1 MKKLFRLFNP
11 KTYPV
16 PSVDIS
22 LPNKKQAWL
31 QAIRLRTLPLAL
43 ASIFMASFIA
53 AYHEV
58 FRWEVFLLAVL
69 TTTLLQIL
77 SNLANDYGDSV
88 HGADSTERQGPT
100 RAVQSGVISKEEMKK
115 AMILFAVLSFVSGMA
130 LLYVA
135 LTELIVFLSFVGLG
149 LMAIVAA
156 ITYTSGSNPY
166 GYAGLGD
173 LSVFLFFGLVGVL
186 GTYFLHSMEFS
197 SVLLFPAMSL
207 GFFSAAVLNI
217 NNIRD
222 IESDTKAGK
231 KSIPVRIGRTAAVK
245 YNWFLIIAGN
255 LSLLVFVLNQE
266 VWGGL
271 LAFLVAP
278 VMMVIA
284 KGVADPQKTAPQIDP
299 YLKKMAISTLV
310 WVLVFG
316 AGIIFL
322 D

>member
-1 MKKLFRLFNP
+1 
-11 KTYPV
+11 
-16 PSVDIS
+16 
-22 LPNKKQAWL
+22 
-31 QAIRLRTLPLAL
+31 
-43 ASIFMASFIA
+43 MASFIA
-53 AYHEV
+53 AYHGV

-88 HGADSTERQGPT
+88 HGADSIERQGPT

-115 AMILFAVLSFVSGMA
+115 AMILFAVLSFISGIL
-130 LLYVA
+130 LLYVT
-135 LTELIVFLSFVGLG
+135 LTDLVVFLSFVGLG

-186 GTYFLHSMEFS
+186 GTYFLHSMQFS
-197 SVLLFPAMSL
+197 SALLFPAMSL

-231 KSIPVRIGRTAAVK
+231 RSIPVRIGRTAAVK

-255 LSLLVFVLNQE
+255 VSLLVFVLNQE
-266 VWGGL
+266 IWGGL

-278 VMMVIA
+278 VMIRIA
-284 KGVADPQKTAPQIDP
+284 QGVADPKKTAPQMDP
-299 YLKKMAISTLV
+299 YLKKMAISTLI

>member
-1 MKKLFRLFNP
+1 M
-11 KTYPV
+11 
-16 PSVDIS
+16 DIS
-22 LPNKKQAWL
+22 LSNKKQAWL
-31 QAIRLRTLPLAL
+31 HAIRLRTLPLAL

-53 AYHEV
+53 AYHRV
-58 FRWEVFLLAVL
+58 FRWEVFFLAVL

-88 HGADSTERQGPT
+88 HGADHIDRQGPT

-115 AMILFAVLSFVSGMA
+115 AMILFAVLSFISGTV

-135 LTELIVFLSFVGLG
+135 VANMLIFLSFIALG
-149 LMAIVAA
+149 IIAIVAA

-173 LSVFLFFGLVGVL
+173 ISVFLFFGLVGVL
-186 GTYFLHSMEFS
+186 GTYFLHSMQFS
-197 SVLLFPAMSL
+197 SALLFPAMSL

-231 KSIPVRIGRTAAVK
+231 RSIPVRIGRIAAVK
-245 YNWFLIIAGN
+245 YNWFLIIVGN
-255 LSLLVFVLNQE
+255 LSLLVFILNQE
-266 VWGGL
+266 AWGGL
-271 LAFLVAP
+271 LAFLVVP
-278 VMMVIA
+278 VMISIA
-284 KGVADPQKTAPQIDP
+284 NGVADPQKTAQQLDP
-299 YLKKMAISTLV
+299 YLKKMAISTLI

>member
-1 MKKLFRLFNP
+1 
-11 KTYPV
+11 
-16 PSVDIS
+16 
-22 LPNKKQAWL
+22 
-31 QAIRLRTLPLAL
+31 
-43 ASIFMASFIA
+43 MASFIA
-53 AYHEV
+53 AYHQV
-58 FRWEVFLLAVL
+58 FRWEVFFLAVL

-88 HGADSTERQGPT
+88 HGADHNDRQGPT

-115 AMILFAVLSFVSGMA
+115 AMILFTILSFLSGIA
-130 LLYVA
+130 LLYVSVA
-135 LTELIVFLSFVGLG
+135 NIFIFLSFVALG
-149 LMAIVAA
+149 AIAIVAA

-186 GTYFLHSMEFS
+186 GTYFLHSMQFS
-197 SVLLFPAMSL
+197 SALLFPAMSL
-207 GFFSAAVLNI
+207 GFFSSAVLNI

-222 IESDTKAGK
+222 IESDTQAGK
-231 KSIPVRIGRTAAVK
+231 RSIPVRIGRSAAVK

-255 LSLLVFVLNQE
+255 ISLLIFVLNQE

-278 VMMVIA
+278 VMISIA
-284 KGVADPQKTAPQIDP
+284 KGVADPNKTAPQLDP
-299 YLKKMAISTLV
+299 YLKKMAISTLI

>member
-1 MKKLFRLFNP
+1 
-11 KTYPV
+11 
-16 PSVDIS
+16 VDIS
-22 LPNKKQAWL
+22 LSNKKEAWL
-31 QAIRLRTLPLAL
+31 HAIRLRTLPLAL

-53 AYHEV
+53 IHHGV
-58 FRWEVFLLAVL
+58 FRWAVFVLAVL

-88 HGADSTERQGPT
+88 HGADSLERQGPA

-115 AMILFAVLSFVSGMA
+115 AMILFASLSFLSGMV

-135 LTELIVFLSFVGLG
+135 VADLLIFLSFIALG
-149 LMAIVAA
+149 IVSIIAA
-156 ITYTSGSNPY
+156 ITYTSGSRPY

-173 LSVFLFFGLVGVL
+173 ISVFLFFGLVGVL

-197 SVLLFPAMSL
+197 PILILPAMSL

-222 IESDTKAGK
+222 IDSDTKAGK
-231 KSIPVRIGRTAAVK
+231 KSVPVRIGKAAAVK

-255 LSLLVFVLNQE
+255 LCLLAFVANQQM
-266 VWGGL
+266 WGGL
-271 LAFLVAP
+271 LALLVAP
-278 VMMVIA
+278 VMISIA
-284 KGVADPQKTAPQIDP
+284 KGVADPRKTAAQLDP
-299 YLKKMAISTLV
+299 YLKKMALSTLI

-322 D
+322 N